1 MSVRYKRPPRS
12 EAERRQ
18 RIGFARWFETYSTG
32 AQAWWQ
38 LAEYE
43 TRLYATELAEF
54 KQLRPQPTLKAY
66 MVATARQSR

>member
-1 MSVRYKRPPRS
+1 MIRYRTPARS

-18 RIGFARWFETYSTG
+18 RNGFARWFETYATG

-54 KQLRPQPTLKAY
+54 KQLRPRPTLKAY
-66 MVATARQSR
+66 MLSTAGQTR